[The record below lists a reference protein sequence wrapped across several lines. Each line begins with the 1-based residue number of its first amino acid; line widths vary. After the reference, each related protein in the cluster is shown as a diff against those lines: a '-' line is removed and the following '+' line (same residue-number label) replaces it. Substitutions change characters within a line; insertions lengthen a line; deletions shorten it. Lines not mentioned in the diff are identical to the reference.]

1 MPGGVLSLYMM
12 RGLPDP
18 SRKKTVPFPEKKNT
32 VDGSF
37 RRLVCFSRTRRKCGR
52 KTSPET
58 GRKIV
63 VRSVV
68 GSAGFHL
75 LRKTKSPAVSLFERH
90 AAQRGSGAH
99 VAVAGERDDF
109 PCPSFGWGRSAF
121 LSPAS
126 AVRCTAVGPIQGIQ
140 WTMPVTGFRFRHS
153 ANRA

>member
-63 VRSVV
+63 FGCVVV
-68 GSAGFHL
+68 GSAGF
-75 LRKTKSPAVSLFERH
+75 SPPEKNEIPGRLF
-90 AAQRGSGAH
+90 
-99 VAVAGERDDF
+99 V
-109 PCPSFGWGRSAF
+109 
-121 LSPAS
+121 
-126 AVRCTAVGPIQGIQ
+126 
-140 WTMPVTGFRFRHS
+140 
-153 ANRA
+153 